1 MSDSTT
7 QMSDLKYQSK
17 WPYTLPLRIVY
28 ISGTFILYI
37 YFLRNY
43 DADWSWC
50 FFGRELVA
58 YSNITSDAFFDEISK
73 NFAKSIRSKIR
84 QNIGFT
90 PMPKMDGHVA
100 NYPVAGKTGCP
111 VIISKYSEAEKIKD
125 RVNFTFWDRKRSY
138 EVIFESIKKRYPDAI
153 GIGFAKSG
161 TGTMVTFDCHSNIVY
176 SDIEGCAFK
185 PMAKAGF

>member
-1 MSDSTT
+1 MTKILNANFYFDN
-7 QMSDLKYQSK
+7 
-17 WPYTLPLRIVY
+17 WP
-28 ISGTFILYI
+28 
-37 YFLRNY
+37 LRNY

-73 NFAKSIRSKIR
+73 NFSKSIRGKIR
-84 QNIGFT
+84 KNLGFT

-125 RVNFTFWDRKRSY
+125 R
-138 EVIFESIKKRYPDAI
+138 I
-153 GIGFAKSG
+153 GK
-161 TGTMVTFDCHSNIVY
+161 
-176 SDIEGCAFK
+176 IEFSFRL
-185 PMAKAGF
+185 P